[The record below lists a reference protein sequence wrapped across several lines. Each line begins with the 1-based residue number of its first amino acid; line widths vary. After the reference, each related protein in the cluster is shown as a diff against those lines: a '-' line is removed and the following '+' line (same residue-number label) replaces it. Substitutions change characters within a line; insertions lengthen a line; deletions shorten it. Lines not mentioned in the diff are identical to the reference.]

1 MAGFPK
7 LSAVFAI
14 QAVRCLANLHLICP
28 VTRMEIVYPLLKRRI
43 FIMNQRAVQSWQDK
57 EALKR
62 FQMISPLLDET
73 LDQAKSKR
81 TIIRTYDKN
90 HS

>member
-1 MAGFPK
+1 
-7 LSAVFAI
+7 
-14 QAVRCLANLHLICP
+14 
-28 VTRMEIVYPLLKRRI
+28 
-43 FIMNQRAVQSWQDK
+43 MNQRAVQSWQDK